1 MNPTSPSPLVPQ
13 GAIPPKD
20 TSRSKRVLMVATMVV
35 GLHVAGLSVVLFQG
49 CGKDSTKGGTA
60 ANAETN
66 TTSTAMSYP
75 ATPDTNPPAPMF
87 TSASNAAPSTLA
99 QANTNIPPLPAP
111 TGAFGGPTGTPG
123 LGSNLAG
130 TGETGIA
137 APISEQPAPV
147 GNYKDYKIQKG
158 DLLSTLAT
166 KNGVTIGAILKAN
179 PNLDPKKL
187 RIGQTIKIPAPAPAA
202 ATTSVAGTGSTPPTG
217 ALGSTPGAATG
228 TAMGTYVVK
237 KGDTLT
243 KIAKAH
249 GITVNQLRAANN
261 MKTTQVQ
268 VGKVLKIPAR
278 SQKTAAANTNTA
290 LH

>member
-60 ANAETN
+60 ANADTN

-87 TSASNAAPSTLA
+87 TSASNAAPGTLA
-99 QANTNIPPLPAP
+99 QANTNLPALPAP
-111 TGAFGGPTGTPG
+111 TGAFGGPTGTVG
-123 LGSNLAG
+123 VGSNLAG
-130 TGETGIA
+130 PGDAGIA
-137 APISEQPAPV
+137 APIEQPAPI

-158 DLLSTLAT
+158 DLLSTLAV
-166 KNGVTIGAILKAN
+166 KNGVTIGSILKAN
-179 PNLDPKKL
+179 ANLDPKKL

-202 ATTSVAGTGSTPPTG
+202 ATSVAGTGSTPPTG

-228 TAMGTYVVK
+228 SAMGTYKVK
-237 KGDTLT
+237 PGDTLT
-243 KIAKAH
+243 KIARAH

>member
-1 MNPTSPSPLVPQ
+1 MNATSPSPLVPQ

-60 ANAETN
+60 SAADTN
-66 TTSTAMSYP
+66 TTASTMSYP
-75 ATPDTNPPAPMF
+75 ADTNSAPMF
-87 TSASNAAPSTLA
+87 TSATNVAVTNVAH
-99 QANTNIPPLPAP
+99 ANTNFAAPP
-111 TGAFGGPTGTPG
+111 GAFGGPTGTPG
-123 LGSNLAG
+123 VGSNLAG
-130 TGETGIA
+130 TADTGIA
-137 APISEQPAPV
+137 APVVDTAPPP

-158 DLLSTLAT
+158 DLLSTIAT

-187 RIGQTIKIPAPAPAA
+187 RIGQTIKLPAPAPAA
-202 ATTSVAGTGSTPPTG
+202 AATATVAGTASTPPTG
-217 ALGSTPGAATG
+217 ALGSTPGATTG
-228 TAMGTYVVK
+228 TASGTYKVK
-237 KGDTLT
+237 PGDTLT
-243 KIAKAH
+243 KIARAH

-278 SQKTAAANTNTA
+278 TQKTAAANTNTT

>member
-20 TSRSKRVLMVATMVV
+20 TSRSKRVL
-35 GLHVAGLSVVLFQG
+35 SVVLFQG

-60 ANAETN
+60 GNAETN

-99 QANTNIPPLPAP
+99 QANTNIPPLPGP

-123 LGSNLAG
+123 VGSNLAG
-130 TGETGIA
+130 TPDAGIG
-137 APISEQPAPV
+137 APISEPAPI

-158 DLLSTLAT
+158 DLLSTIAT
-166 KNGVTIGAILKAN
+166 KNGLTIGAILKAN

-187 RIGQTIKIPAPAPAA
+187 RIGQTIKLPAPAPVAV
-202 ATTSVAGTGSTPPTG
+202 TTMAGTGSTPPTG
-217 ALGSTPGAATG
+217 ALGATPGGATG
-228 TAMGTYVVK
+228 TATGTYKVK
-237 KGDTLT
+237 PGDTLT
-243 KIAKAH
+243 KIARAH

-278 SQKTAAANTNTA
+278 TQKTAAANTNTA